1 MLNKTGPI
9 IEPCRTP
16 DIIYS
21 KVLLILLT
29 LTHCFVFNCNIYFC
43 QIHKQLTWQLQ
54 GHGG

>member
-29 LTHCFVFNCNIYFC
+29 LTHCFVLNCNIYFC